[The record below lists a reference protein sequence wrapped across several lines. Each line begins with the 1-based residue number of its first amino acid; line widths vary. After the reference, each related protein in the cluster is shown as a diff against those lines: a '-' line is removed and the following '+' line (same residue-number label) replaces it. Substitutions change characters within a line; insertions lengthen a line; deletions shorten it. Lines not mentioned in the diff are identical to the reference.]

1 LSIYLDMKVFYL
13 FLLSCLPLALWS
25 QSRPAYCDG
34 LPATYEKAV
43 ALKQKGGGGNG
54 PSKLPRF
61 STQSISEYKVQV
73 AILRYSEPADHP
85 FHKSLVARYRPCES
99 VWVVESRN
107 SYTDRSRAERL
118 KKELIS
124 LGYRGAYI
132 TELVGFQ

>member
-1 LSIYLDMKVFYL
+1 M
-13 FLLSCLPLALWS
+13 ALWS

-43 ALKQKGGGGNG
+43 ALKQKGGGGSG

-99 VWVVESRN
+99 VWVVESRK
-107 SYTDRSRAERL
+107 SYTDRSQAERL

>member
-1 LSIYLDMKVFYL
+1 MDMKIFYL
-13 FLLSCLPLALWS
+13 FLLLSFPAALLS
-25 QSRPAYCDG
+25 QERPAYCDA

-43 ALKQKGGGGNG
+43 ALKRKGSG
-54 PSKLPRF
+54 PSKLPTF
-61 STQSISEYKVQV
+61 STQSVSEYKVQV

-99 VWVVESRN
+99 VWVVESRD
-107 SYTDRSRAERL
+107 SFKDRSQAERL

-132 TELVGFQ
+132 TELIGFE